1 MITYAG
7 KFYDIAEYND
17 TFVVHLRLSCKKS
30 HKKCFFLIYITIV
43 RIDENKAYRHGG
55 LYTSGRGQLIIF
67 FYHLNTNTNRVSNN
81 QSYLWKKVFKYTKTL
96 FFNCVLQN
104 TAGHKGLKNWSK
116 SSNKISGK
124 TINFLATVD
133 NKQNEAKPY
142 RKRPTIGFFPLDAFL
157 RYYRMISVNAKKRRW
172 GLEKAGDAYSFPGRP
187 IARRGCL

>member
-67 FYHLNTNTNRVSNN
+67 FTIRTQTPTGFPIINHIYE
-81 QSYLWKKVFKYTKTL
+81 KKFLSIQKRYFSTVFSRTQPVTK
-96 FFNCVLQN
+96 
-104 TAGHKGLKNWSK
+104 G
-116 SSNKISGK
+116 
-124 TINFLATVD
+124 
-133 NKQNEAKPY
+133 
-142 RKRPTIGFFPLDAFL
+142 
-157 RYYRMISVNAKKRRW
+157 
-172 GLEKAGDAYSFPGRP
+172 
-187 IARRGCL
+187 

>member
-17 TFVVHLRLSCKKS
+17 TFVVHLQLSCKKS

-67 FYHLNTNTNRVSNN
+67 FYHSNTNTNRVSDN

-104 TAGHKGLKNWSK
+104 TAGHKGLKHQFDRQV
-116 SSNKISGK
+116 G
-124 TINFLATVD
+124 
-133 NKQNEAKPY
+133 P
-142 RKRPTIGFFPLDAFL
+142 PHPH
-157 RYYRMISVNAKKRRW
+157 
-172 GLEKAGDAYSFPGRP
+172 SFR
-187 IARRGCL
+187 IYQ

>member
-1 MITYAG
+1 MRTTNRKILKIGESTHFYPRNIMTFDFYILFFQNFSYFFGPIENTAENVLSPAVFWRTHFFKFDFMITYAG
-7 KFYDIAEYND
+7 KFYNIAEYND

-67 FYHLNTNTNRVSNN
+67 FYHSNGNTNRVFDN

-104 TAGHKGLKNWSK
+104 TAGHKGLYW
-116 SSNKISGK
+116 
-124 TINFLATVD
+124 
-133 NKQNEAKPY
+133 
-142 RKRPTIGFFPLDAFL
+142 
-157 RYYRMISVNAKKRRW
+157 
-172 GLEKAGDAYSFPGRP
+172 
-187 IARRGCL
+187 

>member
-7 KFYDIAEYND
+7 KFFDIAEYND

-67 FYHLNTNTNRVSNN
+67 FYHSNTNTNRVSDN

-104 TAGHKGLKNWSK
+104 TAGHKGLKWALNLPISFTCV
-116 SSNKISGK
+116 SQIDRFNKLIPYDSG
-124 TINFLATVD
+124 D
-133 NKQNEAKPY
+133 SW
-142 RKRPTIGFFPLDAFL
+142 IG
-157 RYYRMISVNAKKRRW
+157 
-172 GLEKAGDAYSFPGRP
+172 
-187 IARRGCL
+187 C

>member
-67 FYHLNTNTNRVSNN
+67 FYHSNTNTNRVSDN

-104 TAGHKGLKNWSK
+104 TAGHKGLTCPS
-116 SSNKISGK
+116 
-124 TINFLATVD
+124 TDL
-133 NKQNEAKPY
+133 
-142 RKRPTIGFFPLDAFL
+142 IGFCPPYFTCPLTG
-157 RYYRMISVNAKKRRW
+157 YV
-172 GLEKAGDAYSFPGRP
+172 
-187 IARRGCL
+187 

>member
-17 TFVVHLRLSCKKS
+17 TFVVHLQLSCKKS

-67 FYHLNTNTNRVSNN
+67 FYHSNTNTNRVSDN

-104 TAGHKGLKNWSK
+104 TAGHKGLTLFYTCSENPHQSQG
-116 SSNKISGK
+116 SGA
-124 TINFLATVD
+124 IMY
-133 NKQNEAKPY
+133 PPPCY
-142 RKRPTIGFFPLDAFL
+142 L
-157 RYYRMISVNAKKRRW
+157 RNNIWK
-172 GLEKAGDAYSFPGRP
+172 GDQTWWKYLSRYKLF
-187 IARRGCL
+187 I

>member
-1 MITYAG
+1 MITYAW

-67 FYHLNTNTNRVSNN
+67 FYHSNTNTNRVSDN

-104 TAGHKGLKNWSK
+104 TAGHKGLNHY
-116 SSNKISGK
+116 I
-124 TINFLATVD
+124 
-133 NKQNEAKPY
+133 
-142 RKRPTIGFFPLDAFL
+142 FPLFVVSHLAAFFAYGVEVGSSGDGVCVS
-157 RYYRMISVNAKKRRW
+157 RNRKNVAFATAKSR
-172 GLEKAGDAYSFPGRP
+172 EVQ
-187 IARRGCL
+187 

>member
-67 FYHLNTNTNRVSNN
+67 FYHSNTNTNRVSDN

-104 TAGHKGLKNWSK
+104 TAGHKGLNGYSWILGTLLDNIYLGDLYEIYRPWCK
-116 SSNKISGK
+116 SCGLSSIA
-124 TINFLATVD
+124 INIV
-133 NKQNEAKPY
+133 
-142 RKRPTIGFFPLDAFL
+142 
-157 RYYRMISVNAKKRRW
+157 
-172 GLEKAGDAYSFPGRP
+172 
-187 IARRGCL
+187 

>member
-67 FYHLNTNTNRVSNN
+67 FYHSNTNTNRVSDN

-104 TAGHKGLKNWSK
+104 TAGHKGLKSIIKVFELISPGQRRRSK
-116 SSNKISGK
+116 FLWIKLFLIFSG
-124 TINFLATVD
+124 
-133 NKQNEAKPY
+133 E
-142 RKRPTIGFFPLDAFL
+142 
-157 RYYRMISVNAKKRRW
+157 
-172 GLEKAGDAYSFPGRP
+172 
-187 IARRGCL
+187 RGCIPLLHTISHQP